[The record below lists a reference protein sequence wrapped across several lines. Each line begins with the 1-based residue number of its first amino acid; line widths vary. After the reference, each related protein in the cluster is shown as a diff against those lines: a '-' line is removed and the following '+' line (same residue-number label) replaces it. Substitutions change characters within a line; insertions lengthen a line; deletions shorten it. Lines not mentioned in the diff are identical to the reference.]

1 MHKLGVLHPLLDLL
15 KSEFPVIQH
24 LALKTL
30 QYITTDERTLITFRE
45 QQGLEKLMDILNNA
59 VRMCKCSNL
68 W

>member
-15 KSEFPVIQH
+15 NSEFPVIQH

-30 QYITTDERTLITFRE
+30 QYITTDEKTRIAFRE
-45 QQGLEKLMDILNNA
+45 QQGLEKLMDILSNA
-59 VRMCKCSNL
+59 VRMCKCSNV